1 MEVLDATNA
10 AIISHRSLE
19 TFKSDF
25 RRSKITIS
33 LSLIAKFTDFNV
45 KNVRN
50 GVKEKYFNLNS
61 KQWLKVFV

>member
-33 LSLIAKFTDFNV
+33 LSLIAKFTDFNA
-45 KNVRN
+45 KNV
-50 GVKEKYFNLNS
+50 
-61 KQWLKVFV
+61 